1 MIPPEAPELR
11 EPTPPLV
18 QPVVEEE
25 QKQEKYQLPP
35 ADAVII
41 PDKEF
46 GDDDIPAV
54 PSKNKKK
61 QAPKPQPKKKP
72 DTDCLLVSCSELVPL
87 FADQLKL
94 KCDESFLEE
103 SAINSV
109 QKSIQRQT
117 SGEGAAYKFIFVDL
131 DDPTLM
137 LGRFMVS
144 LNRVLAGHEDIKIQV
159 FATASTSSE
168 RMLKKCEE
176 VKVKFIPKPIFET
189 KLRFQLKPYLK

>member
-1 MIPPEAPELR
+1 
-11 EPTPPLV
+11 
-18 QPVVEEE
+18 
-25 QKQEKYQLPP
+25 
-35 ADAVII
+35 
-41 PDKEF
+41 
-46 GDDDIPAV
+46 
-54 PSKNKKK
+54 
-61 QAPKPQPKKKP
+61 
-72 DTDCLLVSCSELVPL
+72 VPL
-87 FADQLKL
+87 FTDQLKL

-117 SGEGAAYKFIFVDL
+117 SGEGTCYKFIFVDL

-137 LGRFMVS
+137 LARFMVS
-144 LNRVLAGHEDIKIQV
+144 LNRVLAGNEDIKIQV

-189 KLRFQLKPYLK
+189 KLRF